1 MIRLE
6 KRVETPR
13 WIGFAVPVF
22 SVFAALVVGGLMLAV
37 TGRNPFEVYR
47 RILERGFLGDGA
59 FESALEV
66 SSPLLYTGL
75 AAAVAFRMGVFNI
88 GGDGQFIMGSIFG
101 SGVALLMDGQ
111 PNILTIAAMIAAGLI
126 GGAVWSLIPA
136 LLRAFASTNEI
147 ITTLMLNYVAARI
160 AMYLIFFSQSHWRDL
175 SPSGRQFPSPRQ
187 IPESAEWL
195 PIPIGGIYVLQGLV
209 IGVVLAVMLF
219 VLYRSTRFGFEV
231 RVVGDSPSAA
241 RYSGMSTR
249 RKIITVMALSGAVAG
264 LGGAA
269 NVGDSRHGLD
279 AKSLSTSGY
288 GYTGIVIAA
297 LARFNPLAVVVVSV
311 LLGGLNNAGRSL
323 QGKDFPAGLVGT
335 LQGLILLF
343 ALGGELFGRYRLRRR
358 GARPASSVDST
369 SADASPGAVPPEVAP
384 A

>member
-1 MIRLE
+1 MMRLE
-6 KRVETPR
+6 KRVETPA
-13 WIGFAVPVF
+13 WVGFAVPVF
-22 SVFAALVVGGLMLAV
+22 SLVAALVVGGVMLAI
-37 TGRNPFEVYR
+37 TGRNPFEVYQ
-47 RILERGFLGDGA
+47 RILERGFTGDGA

-101 SGVALLMDGQ
+101 SGIALMMDGQ
-111 PNILTIAAMIAAGLI
+111 PNVLTIAAMMVAGLI
-126 GGAVWSLIPA
+126 GGAVWALIPA

-147 ITTLMLNYVAARI
+147 ITSLMLNYVAARI

-175 SPSGRQFPSPRQ
+175 SATGKQFPSPRQ

-195 PIPIGGIYVLQGLV
+195 PIPIGDFYVLQGLV
-209 IGVVLAVMLF
+209 IGVVLAVLLF

-241 RYSGMSTR
+241 RYSGMSTK
-249 RKIITVMALSGAVAG
+249 RKIITVMLLSGAIAG
-264 LGGAA
+264 IGGAA
-269 NVGDSRHGLD
+269 NVGDARHGLD

-288 GYTGIVIAA
+288 GYAGIVIAA
-297 LARFNPLAVVVVSV
+297 LARFNPLGVVVVAT

-343 ALGGELFGRYRLRRR
+343 ALGGELFGRYRLRW
-358 GARPASSVDST
+358 GSDTGVSPTAESSGPA
-369 SADASPGAVPPEVAP
+369 AAEVAP

>member
-6 KRVETPR
+6 KRVETPG
-13 WIGFAVPVF
+13 WIAFAVPVL
-22 SVFAALVVGGLMLAV
+22 SVLAALVVGGVMLAI
-37 TGRNPFEVYR
+37 TGRNPFDVYH

-66 SSPLLYTGL
+66 ASPLLYTGL

-88 GGDGQFIMGSIFG
+88 GGDGQFIIGSIFG
-101 SGVALLMDGQ
+101 SGIALSMGGQ
-111 PNILTIAAMIAAGLI
+111 SNIVIIAAMIVAGVI
-126 GGAVWSLIPA
+126 GGAVWALIPA

-147 ITTLMLNYVAARI
+147 ITSLMLNYVAARI

-175 SPSGRQFPSPRQ
+175 SPSGKQFPSPRQ
-187 IPESAEWL
+187 IPDSAEWL
-195 PIPIGGIYVLQGLV
+195 PIPIGSTYVLQGLV

-249 RKIITVMALSGAVAG
+249 RKIITVMVLSGAIAG

-269 NVGDSRHGLD
+269 NVGDTRHGLD
-279 AKSLSTSGY
+279 AKSLSSSGY
-288 GYTGIVIAA
+288 GYAGIVIAA
-297 LARFNPLAVVVVSV
+297 LARFNPLGVVVVSV

-343 ALGGELFGRYRLRRR
+343 ALGGEMFGRYRLRWH
-358 GARPASSVDST
+358 SSVGAEST
-369 SADASPGAVPPEVAP
+369 DPAGPSGPAEVSEVVPA
-384 A
+384 